1 MSGPNDFNPQC
12 IKTCDDNV
20 ILQNAINAMA
30 EWSIK
35 WQLVFNGEKCSM
47 LHLGKNNNRH
57 KYTINHNNKTID
69 FRITNCEKDLGVSID
84 PLNSKSIWLIRFKR
98 PGV

>member
-35 WQLVFNGEKCSM
+35 WRKCRNFIVLCVEM
-47 LHLGKNNNRH
+47 VGILPKKRQKIRKIAVKRGKNAYFEKRFSLFF
-57 KYTINHNNKTID
+57 KLV
-69 FRITNCEKDLGVSID
+69 NCLLKFQISGSSDV
-84 PLNSKSIWLIRFKR
+84 
-98 PGV
+98 